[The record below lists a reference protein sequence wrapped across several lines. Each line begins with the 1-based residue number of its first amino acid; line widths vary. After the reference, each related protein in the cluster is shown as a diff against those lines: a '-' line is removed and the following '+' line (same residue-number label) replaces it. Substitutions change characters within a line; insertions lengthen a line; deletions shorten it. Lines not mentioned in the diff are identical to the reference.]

1 MKLQLPGKYFIAGLL
16 LLATAAVLIT
26 IAFVTNRG
34 DITSAAVVI
43 AGMICA
49 VVGIFIL
56 TFSGGEPIDP
66 RLVGILPAQDLI
78 NVCRIASDLGITGN
92 AYFLPPRV
100 TGETRVMLFNP
111 VSTYH
116 GSPVR
121 SGDSF
126 PPSGPPGMVTVPS
139 CDPLIRDLKV
149 RNTLPKT
156 VSREEVI
163 RLLRE
168 TISGIFEFAP
178 GVSASW
184 QKNTVTVTFQGYRF
198 IDGCQLIARESPHCC
213 RMHPC
218 AACSLCGALMA
229 EGMDTIVSLDQCSS
243 DASSQTITAIFSLL
257 PGPDSHP

>member
-1 MKLQLPGKYFIAGLL
+1 MNLHLPGKYFIAGLL
-16 LLATAAVLIT
+16 LVATAAVLIT

-49 VVGIFIL
+49 VTGIFIL

-111 VSTYH
+111 VSTYQ
-116 GSPVR
+116 GYPAR

-126 PPSGPPGMVTVPS
+126 PPSGPPGLVTVPS
-139 CDPLIRDLKV
+139 CDPLIRDLKLT
-149 RNTLPKT
+149 NTLPKT
-156 VSREEVI
+156 VSKEEVT

-184 QKNTVTVTFQGYRF
+184 QENTVTVTFHGYRF

-213 RMHPC
+213 SMHPC
-218 AACSLCGALMA
+218 PACSLCGASVS
-229 EGMDTIVSLDQCSS
+229 EGMDLSL
-243 DASSQTITAIFSLL
+243 I
-257 PGPDSHP
+257 H